1 MIVGMDNRDYPNR
14 TQLELS
20 RDGGLV
26 GVDGRSLRRAHENG
40 EKNRLLRGV
49 YVPSQL
55 WNTATDDAQYL
66 LRIHAA
72 LLTRQSRP
80 VLSHLSAARVWGL
93 PILGLWPREVHLM
106 VHGGGGTR
114 GSKNGVNW
122 HQGAL
127 SDDDVVEID
136 GLLVTSRLRTMV
148 DLARSTRFISAVVSL
163 DAGLRSPFLLPNGWR
178 DQDISKEELVEA
190 VQRLGT
196 VRGCRAAARASDFA
210 DGKSGSPGESVSRV
224 NIYVCGFPAPLLQV
238 SYPRPGGGEDVPDF
252 TWEAK
257 HHVRNVPLLGEF
269 DGKVKYTRQEYLQG
283 RTIEEVVW
291 DEKVRQDRLCAPG
304 RGMVRWL
311 WDIALSP
318 ARLRALLLGAGLRP
332 ER

>member
-1 MIVGMDNRDYPNR
+1 MISGMDNRDHPNQ
-14 TQLELS
+14 TALELA
-20 RDGGLV
+20 RDARLV
-26 GVDGRSLRRAHENG
+26 GVDGRALRRAHENG

-55 WNTATDDAQYL
+55 WNTANDDAQYL
-66 LRIHAA
+66 MRIHAVA
-72 LLTRQSRP
+72 LTRRSQP
-80 VLSHLSAARVWGL
+80 VLSHVSAARVWGL
-93 PILGLWPREVHLM
+93 PILGAWPREVHLM
-106 VHGGGGTR
+106 LQGGGSTR
-114 GSKNGVNW
+114 GSKNGVVW

-127 SDDDVVEID
+127 SEDDVVEID

-148 DLARSTRFISAVVSL
+148 DLARSMRFISAVVSL
-163 DAGLRSPFLLPNGWR
+163 DAGLRSPFLLPNGRR
-178 DQDISKEELVEA
+178 DEDIAKEELVEA
-190 VQRLGT
+190 VQRLGS
-196 VRGCRAAARASDFA
+196 VRGCRAAARASGFA

-238 SYPRPGGGEDVPDF
+238 SYARPGGGEDVVDF

-257 HHVRNVPLLGEF
+257 HHVRNLPLLGEF
-269 DGKVKYTRQEYLQG
+269 DGKVKYTRQEYMQG
-283 RTIEEVVW
+283 RSIEDVVW

-311 WDIALSP
+311 WDVALSP
-318 ARLRALLLGAGLRP
+318 ARLRALLLEAGLRP